1 MRHKSLAAQT
11 EALLGAVLAG
21 TAGHWFITP
30 IQHPHPSR
38 WHIVA
43 IAAQLLA
50 GLGLLGYAMLIEHR
64 ERADARA
71 VEQSARS
78 TEKM

>member
-1 MRHKSLAAQT
+1 MTHKSLAAQT

-30 IQHPHPSR
+30 IRHPHPSR

-43 IAAQLLA
+43 VAAQLLA
-50 GLGLLGYAMLIEHR
+50 GLGLLGYATLVER
-64 ERADARA
+64 RARADARA
-71 VEQSARS
+71 VEQAARNS
-78 TEKM
+78 EKA